1 MRGVKKAQGRLER
14 DSGMFLSRL
23 VTSFIRALLR
33 LVVIEIVAK
42 LTKIEQLKKSKEVG
56 NTATEKNLVCICVW
70 LWGGNWVRSPQRK
83 PQWSRFNALWTQTCC
98 AMSLLYFSG
107 MSMMLSVFW
116 QFYYSLFSHCLRHCA
131 GKWLTWSLWLS
142 KPAIHDRIIWM
153 AGDISNF
160 QTANH
165 NRFPKLAV

>member
-70 LWGGNWVRSPQRK
+70 LWGGN
-83 PQWSRFNALWTQTCC
+83 
-98 AMSLLYFSG
+98 
-107 MSMMLSVFW
+107 
-116 QFYYSLFSHCLRHCA
+116 
-131 GKWLTWSLWLS
+131 
-142 KPAIHDRIIWM
+142 
-153 AGDISNF
+153 
-160 QTANH
+160 
-165 NRFPKLAV
+165 